1 MGYSTAMYTSTL
13 VLLLYLATFSQEDK
27 VNSCIA
33 CTSEDGSNTDCEGT
47 LEPESQ
53 PNVECSTE
61 FGNDYCY
68 VLVTK
73 QKQPTQ
79 MWMWNRGCC
88 TPKAGSQI
96 CPLSEPDHVIN
107 DVYEMW
113 RARCDTDDCNLMD
126 PRTNAGGGGNNDG
139 GLVVHGRSGARGVS
153 GDIVFIVLNLIAIKL
168 CQESQEGIRHRG
180 RGGGAP
186 PLTTRGSLC

>member
-1 MGYSTAMYTSTL
+1 MGADHTWDTSTIYTSTL
-13 VLLLYLATFSQEDK
+13 TLILYLATFSQADK

-33 CTSEDGSNTDCEGT
+33 CTSEDGSNSDCEGT

-96 CPLSEPDHVIN
+96 CPLSEPNHVTN
-107 DVYEMW
+107 EVYEMW
-113 RARCDTDDCNLMD
+113 RARCDTADCNLMD
-126 PRTNAGGGGNNDG
+126 PRQGYETPVLLKKQFGKNE
-139 GLVVHGRSGARGVS
+139 H
-153 GDIVFIVLNLIAIKL
+153 IVTKCFHKFNI
-168 CQESQEGIRHRG
+168 
-180 RGGGAP
+180 P
-186 PLTTRGSLC
+186 